1 MSRRPRKTNR
11 RPSSPPPSTS
21 SPREFRL
28 PENTTPAL
36 PAVEDFAAL
45 DMPSG
50 LLKTL
55 TTQGVTAPFPIQAAT
70 LPNSLAG
77 RDLLGRGRTG
87 SGKTLAFGL
96 ALLARTAGLR
106 AEPKAPLALV
116 LVPTRELALQV
127 TDALTPYATAVNLRL
142 ATVVGGLSITK
153 QADALRRGTEVVV
166 ASPGRLNDLVER
178 GDCVLDQVRIT
189 VLDEA
194 DQMTDMGFLPQ
205 ITKLIR
211 QVRADGQRM
220 LFSATL
226 DANIDRL
233 VQQFLT
239 DPVVHSVDP
248 SAGAVT
254 TMEHHVL
261 HLQDETDKK
270 AVTTRIA
277 ARDGR
282 VILFL
287 DTKRSADRLAKRL
300 LSVGVRA
307 AALHGGRSQPQ
318 RNRTL
323 EQFKN
328 GQVTALVATN
338 VAARGIHIDDLDLVV
353 NVDPPT
359 DHKDY
364 LHRGGRTARAGG
376 SGSVVTLVLP
386 EQKRDVTRLLSDAG
400 IRPRTARITSGDTE
414 LATLTGA
421 REPSGV
427 AVTIELPQ
435 PVAPPVSRRRTGTA
449 TSTTGTRR
457 RRGASGTATAD
468 TAAPDA
474 ARGSARRPT
483 RTGQPTAPAETS
495 GRGAGRRARAEE
507 SGRTTARRAAA
518 EASGQGTAPANGK
531 AARGSGGGSGTT
543 TGTGGRGT
551 TRRTTSGP
559 PGTTPSTKPGRGT
572 GGATSATAA
581 RGSGGPTTGTAGRGS
596 DRRTATGTATGGTR
610 GSGRRTGNRGTGAA
624 GGSAGAGGRGTD
636 RRNDRRGA

>member
-1 MSRRPRKTNR
+1 MSRRPQKQNR
-11 RPSSPPPSTS
+11 RVSSPPPSAST
-21 SPREFRL
+21 PREFRL
-28 PENTTPAL
+28 PESTTPAL
-36 PAVEDFAAL
+36 PAVEDFAGL
-45 DMPSG
+45 DMPAG

-55 TTQGVTAPFPIQAAT
+55 TAQGVTTPFPIQAAT

-116 LVPTRELALQV
+116 LVPTRELAQQV

-142 ATVVGGLSITK
+142 TAVVGGLSITK
-153 QADALRRGTEVVV
+153 QADALRRGTEVLV
-166 ASPGRLNDLVER
+166 ATPGRLNDLVER
-178 GDCVLDQVRIT
+178 GDCVLDNVRVT

-211 QVRADGQRM
+211 QVRPDGQRM

-226 DANIDRL
+226 DRNIDRL
-233 VQQFLT
+233 VQRFLT

-261 HLQDETDKK
+261 HVQDETDKK

-287 DTKRSADRLAKRL
+287 DTKRSADRLTKRL
-300 LSVGVRA
+300 LAVGVRA
-307 AALHGGRSQPQ
+307 GALHGGRSQPQ

-323 EQFKN
+323 EQFRN

-386 EQKRDVTRLLSDAG
+386 DQKRDVTRLMSDAG
-400 IRPRTARITSGDTE
+400 IRPRTARIKSSDVE
-414 LATLTGA
+414 LATITGA

-427 AVTIELPQ
+427 PVTIEVPQ
-435 PVAPPVSRRRTGTA
+435 PATPPASRPDRKAGTK
-449 TSTTGTRR
+449 
-457 RRGASGTATAD
+457 
-468 TAAPDA
+468 P
-474 ARGSARRPT
+474 GSR
-483 RTGQPTAPAETS
+483 S
-495 GRGAGRRARAEE
+495 GRRVR
-507 SGRTTARRAAA
+507 
-518 EASGQGTAPANGK
+518 NGGGPK
-531 AARGSGGGSGTT
+531 AATGAA
-543 TGTGGRGT
+543 GTGGRGSE
-551 TRRTTSGP
+551 RRAAAGAAATARTSAAG
-559 PGTTPSTKPGRGT
+559 GRDSARRAGAAGAT
-572 GGATSATAA
+572 GGA
-581 RGSGGPTTGTAGRGS
+581 GGAGGRGS
-596 DRRTATGTATGGTR
+596 DRRAAAGTATGTA
-610 GSGRRTGNRGTGAA
+610 SGRDARRSPRRAAA
-624 GGSAGAGGRGTD
+624 GGATSGAADTGGRGSD
-636 RRNDRRGA
+636 RRAGRRASAT

>member
-1 MSRRPRKTNR
+1 MSRRPQKPNR
-11 RPSSPPPSTS
+11 RTPSSPSSPPSGAAA
-21 SPREFRL
+21 REFRL
-28 PENTTPAL
+28 PENTTPGL
-36 PAVEDFAAL
+36 PAVDEFAAL
-45 DMPSG
+45 DMPAA

-55 TTQGVTAPFPIQAAT
+55 TAQGVTTPFPIQAAT

-106 AEPKAPLALV
+106 ARPKAPLALV
-116 LVPTRELALQV
+116 LVPTRELAQQV
-127 TDALTPYATAVNLRL
+127 TDALTPYATAVNLRV

-153 QADALRRGTEVVV
+153 QAATLRRGAEVVV

-178 GDCVLDQVRIT
+178 GDCVLGDVRIT

-205 ITKLIR
+205 ITKLIQ
-211 QVRADGQRM
+211 QVRPDGQRL

-226 DANIDRL
+226 DRNIDRL
-233 VQQFLT
+233 VQRFLT

-261 HLQDETDKK
+261 HVQDETDKK

-323 EQFKN
+323 EQFRS

-364 LHRGGRTARAGG
+364 VHRGGRTARAGG

-386 EQKRDVTRLLSDAG
+386 EQKRDVTRLMSDAG
-400 IRPRTARITSGDTE
+400 IRPRTARIASGDAE
-414 LATLTGA
+414 LTTLTGA

-427 AVTIELPQ
+427 PIVIEVPQ
-435 PVAPPVSRRRTGTA
+435 PTPAASPRTDRKTAPQSGSRRSR
-449 TSTTGTRR
+449 
-457 RRGASGTATAD
+457 
-468 TAAPDA
+468 
-474 ARGSARRPT
+474 
-483 RTGQPTAPAETS
+483 
-495 GRGAGRRARAEE
+495 
-507 SGRTTARRAAA
+507 
-518 EASGQGTAPANGK
+518 
-531 AARGSGGGSGTT
+531 SGGGSGRRAA
-543 TGTGGRGT
+543 GAEGGRQ
-551 TRRTTSGP
+551 GP
-559 PGTTPSTKPGRGT
+559 
-572 GGATSATAA
+572 AT
-581 RGSGGPTTGTAGRGS
+581 
-596 DRRTATGTATGGTR
+596 
-610 GSGRRTGNRGTGAA
+610 
-624 GGSAGAGGRGTD
+624 GAGGRGGE
-636 RRNDRRGA
+636 RRAAAGTA